1 MELDLKQPEIVDQ
14 VNFRESAASRF
25 KGVWFPYFGNDFG
38 NLVSATKPERMIKT
52 PLLSHLCPSFASK
65 CGRVAGTSRRCYTPA
80 VSCPRTM
87 RTDGD

>member
-38 NLVSATKPERMIKT
+38 NLVSATKPE
-52 PLLSHLCPSFASK
+52 
-65 CGRVAGTSRRCYTPA
+65 
-80 VSCPRTM
+80 VSSSLESVCWQTVF
-87 RTDGD
+87 TDGLRN